1 MDYIWFQVFVGLKLN
16 KYFPIIPSIV
26 FVLLYPI
33 KYIFIIMLPPFQLVC
48 LVFDLTRS
56 LTKERRIFKRYV
68 KCTKMPF
75 NLVVL
80 NVLCEKLDLE
90 SCQKKKRFFLKGTKR
105 EVRQTN

>member
-1 MDYIWFQVFVGLKLN
+1 
-16 KYFPIIPSIV
+16 
-26 FVLLYPI
+26 
-33 KYIFIIMLPPFQLVC
+33 MLPPFQLVC

-90 SCQKKKRFFLKGTKR
+90 SCQKKKRDILFERNQKGSKANKLKWR
-105 EVRQTN
+105 EYVIKHS